1 MQTNFDTGQLNNIV
15 LLFSARENV
24 LNSFK
29 SRLFPVK
36 NVDKMS
42 TQERTKS
49 ETETEPGVATEPMPS
64 PATEAIPTKH
74 KKSK

>member
-1 MQTNFDTGQLNNIV
+1 
-15 LLFSARENV
+15 
-24 LNSFK
+24 
-29 SRLFPVK
+29 
-36 NVDKMS
+36 MS

-64 PATEAIPTKH
+64 PAKEAIPTKH